1 MASVK
6 RFMCPEVSVPTKI
19 NKTLKPNDIS
29 DNSPQRNDNRFNN
42 RLQEKT
48 AERKEFSNIFN
59 SIKELASTQY
69 VGMNKKKFKEDKLT
83 KLGAAPVKQQKM
95 PFKMKIGIVKGR
107 EKKMKK
113 IQEQAKES
121 GVVLSKNL
129 LEQSKK
135 IKKNNMSNQP
145 NLDVRTKSGVLHINK
160 KRIKS

>member
-6 RFMCPEVSVPTKI
+6 KFVCPEVSVPTKI
-19 NKTLKPNDIS
+19 NKTFKPNNRN
-29 DNSPQRNDNRFNN
+29 DNSTQRNDNKFKN

-48 AERKEFSNIFN
+48 AERKEFSDIFN

-95 PFKMKIGIVKGR
+95 PFKMKMGIIKGR
-107 EKKMKK
+107 DKKIKKM
-113 IQEQAKES
+113 QEQVKES
-121 GVVLSKNL
+121 GVVLSKDL

-135 IKKNNMSNQP
+135 IKKNVSNQP

-160 KRIKS
+160 KRIKN